1 MTTHTY
7 TTTVRWVGSTGLG
20 YRAYPRSHSATA
32 AGTTL
37 TLSASAAFRGDPAH
51 PNPEEL
57 LVAAASSCQLLSF
70 LAVAAR
76 HRVDVLRYDDSAE
89 GFMDDS
95 ERPVRVARIVLR
107 PVITVAAGPTPDE
120 VVELARLAHDECYV
134 AHSLTAGVE
143 LDVTVVAA

>member
-7 TTTVRWVGSTGLG
+7 ATTVQWVGSTGLG
-20 YRAYPRSHSATA
+20 YRAYPRAHTATA
-32 AGTTL
+32 AGTTV
-37 TLSASAAFRGDPAH
+37 TLSASAAFRGDAEH

-76 HRVDVLRYDDSAE
+76 RRVDVLRYDDRAE
-89 GFMDDS
+89 GYMDDS

-107 PVITVAAGPTPDE
+107 PVITVAAGPARGE
-120 VVELARLAHDECYV
+120 VLELARLAHDECFV
-134 AHSLTAGVE
+134 AHSLSGSVE
-143 LDVTVVAA
+143 LDVTVVEA